1 MANSHDMIHLRDGEV
16 VIYKRGSIPNWQAR
30 FKLGNGTWHRI
41 STKTADLDRAK
52 AKATEAY
59 DRARFMEKE
68 GLPQVTRRFDSI
80 ARLAIAEMEKALESG
95 HGKKTYT
102 TYVQVINKHLIPF
115 FGKKQI
121 NQISYEHLD
130 EFDTWRTVNVGR
142 ALKASS
148 ITNHIAA
155 LNRIFDIAMSRGWV
169 TKTQIP
175 ELKNRGK
182 KGVRRPD
189 FTFPEWIRIQRN
201 LREFPKLATKDKARD
216 MRILLR
222 DYVLILRNTGM
233 RHGTESLNLKW
244 KHIEW
249 HRHSNGQNYLRLT
262 VSGKTGPREL
272 IARHNVRI
280 FLERIQQRF
289 AELKKMTFDELLKA
303 KVDEF
308 VFRLPDGTRTKNLD
322 GTFEQFLSHYDLLR
336 DKLDQ
341 QNRTLYSL
349 RHTYATMALVQD
361 GITIHDLA
369 RQMGTSVL
377 MIEKHYSHLTP
388 SMKAD
393 VLAGRRFDQG

>member
-16 VIYKRGSIPNWQAR
+16 VIYKRGNIPNWQAR

-102 TYVQVINKHLIPF
+102 TYIQVINKHLIPF

-121 NQISYEHLD
+121 NQISYQHLD
-130 EFDTWRTVNVGR
+130 EFDTWRTANVGR

-175 ELKNRGK
+175 ELKNRG
-182 KGVRRPD
+182 
-189 FTFPEWIRIQRN
+189 
-201 LREFPKLATKDKARD
+201 
-216 MRILLR
+216 
-222 DYVLILRNTGM
+222 
-233 RHGTESLNLKW
+233 
-244 KHIEW
+244 
-249 HRHSNGQNYLRLT
+249 
-262 VSGKTGPREL
+262 
-272 IARHNVRI
+272 
-280 FLERIQQRF
+280 
-289 AELKKMTFDELLKA
+289 
-303 KVDEF
+303 
-308 VFRLPDGTRTKNLD
+308 
-322 GTFEQFLSHYDLLR
+322 
-336 DKLDQ
+336 
-341 QNRTLYSL
+341 
-349 RHTYATMALVQD
+349 
-361 GITIHDLA
+361 
-369 RQMGTSVL
+369 
-377 MIEKHYSHLTP
+377 
-388 SMKAD
+388 
-393 VLAGRRFDQG
+393 